1 MSAGTA
7 ANVVTG
13 LMNAVVSEVVV
24 AQEAADV
31 GTPVKHLEGTDQ
43 EPHPEEGTVMNA
55 ENQIDVNDATVVT
68 EAALAE
74 AMTEVMGAHVNS
86 ERACASTAEKRATSE

>member
-1 MSAGTA
+1 
-7 ANVVTG
+7 
-13 LMNAVVSEVVV
+13 
-24 AQEAADV
+24 
-31 GTPVKHLEGTDQ
+31 
-43 EPHPEEGTVMNA
+43 MNA

-74 AMTEVMGAHVNS
+74 ALTEVMGAHVNS

>member
-1 MSAGTA
+1 
-7 ANVVTG
+7 
-13 LMNAVVSEVVV
+13 
-24 AQEAADV
+24 
-31 GTPVKHLEGTDQ
+31 
-43 EPHPEEGTVMNA
+43 MNA

-74 AMTEVMGAHVNS
+74 VMTVVMGAHVNS